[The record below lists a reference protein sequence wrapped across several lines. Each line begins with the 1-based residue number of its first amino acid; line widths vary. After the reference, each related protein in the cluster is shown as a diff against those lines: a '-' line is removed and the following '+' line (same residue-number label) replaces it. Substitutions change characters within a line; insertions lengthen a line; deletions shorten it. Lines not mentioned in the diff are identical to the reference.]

1 MMISNKKRKSE
12 GVQEGEEEGR
22 VTVVLGEAWGDEGKG
37 KLVDKLAQEADI
49 ICRFAGGT
57 NAGHTVVVDD
67 KTFKFHLLPS
77 GILNEKAICVL
88 GNGVALNLLAFSNE
102 TGYIRTAMNWPDLL
116 KRILISDRAHLV
128 FKFHME
134 ADAIIEDIRKRN
146 GDTVIGTT
154 KQGIGNCYKAKA
166 SRRGVRACQYA
177 GDWNKFVAAYEKAY
191 TEEANHIATI
201 GNEED
206 IARLCKAKEAELPVL
221 QNLADEI
228 RPCIVDTILYLNEQ
242 LQDPSKRILIEG
254 ANAALL
260 DIDFGTYPYVTSSS
274 CTVGGACTGLG
285 IPASAVGTGTI
296 IGVIKAYTTRV
307 GEGAFPTELTD
318 ETGKHLQEIGK
329 EFGTTTGRKRRCGW
343 MDAVVAKYS
352 NMLNGYTCFN
362 LTKLDVMTGLKEIK
376 IGVSYKHKGKELKS
390 MPADL
395 DVLKEIEVEY
405 ETLPGW
411 TEDISDVRKYED
423 LPENARRYIKR
434 IEELVGVPI
443 KYIGVGSSRDAT
455 IVRD

>member
-1 MMISNKKRKSE
+1 MMNSDKKRKTE
-12 GVQEGEEEGR
+12 KAQEETNESQ

-37 KLVDKLAQEADI
+37 KLIDELAKRFHI
-49 ICRFAGGT
+49 VCRFAGGT
-57 NAGHTVVVDD
+57 NAGHTVNVNGVEH
-67 KTFKFHLLPS
+67 KFHLLPS
-77 GILNEKAICVL
+77 GALEEHVICIL
-88 GNGVALNLLAFSNE
+88 GNGVAVNLSSLSNE
-102 TGYIRTAMNWPDLL
+102 IGNIEAHTKLADLR
-116 KRILISDRAHLV
+116 KRIFISDRAHLV
-128 FKFHME
+128 FEFHKE

-177 GDWNKFVAAYEKAY
+177 GDWNKFVAAYENAY
-191 TEEANHIATI
+191 KEEANYIAAI

-206 IARLCKAKEAELPVL
+206 IARLYKAKEAELPVL
-221 QNLADEI
+221 QNLADGF

-260 DIDFGTYPYVTSSS
+260 DLDFGTYPYVTSSS

-376 IGVSYKHKGKELKS
+376 IGVSYKHKGKEIKS

-423 LPENARRYIKR
+423 LPENARRYIER

-455 IVRD
+455 IVRN